1 VVIADKF
8 SNCNDRT
15 QAENLNGEFCKL
27 RNGYCGLP
35 VPCDLDFYTELVSK
49 VLAKLK
55 HGKAADIFGLSAEHL
70 IFSHPALSVVLARL
84 FRLILLSGYVP
95 QGFKVSYIHS
105 TDPQAKGIYVQM
117 LYVVI

>member
-1 VVIADKF
+1 MVIADKF
-8 SNCNDRT
+8 SNCNDCT

-49 VLAKLK
+49 VLTKLK

-70 IFSHPALSVVLARL
+70 IFSHPAQSICGHSKA
-84 FRLILLSGYVP
+84 IS
-95 QGFKVSYIHS
+95 SYPSKWLRASRIQSKLH
-105 TDPQAKGIYVQM
+105 T
-117 LYVVI
+117 